1 MKNIY
6 FYFSFKMIIFCCL
19 LISGTPQLLAAG
31 AENYIQI
38 LHDQSKDTFRRIEA
52 VHYLGNIAD
61 KKSVHALIKAFKGD
75 SEVLVRMAAGESLGK
90 IGDMEAVEP
99 LTAALKEDKWV
110 IRRSAVSALG
120 RFRNTEVNDTLIS
133 VLKEDGNPFVRAEA
147 AKSLGMIGDK
157 SAVTV
162 LKKALKDTA
171 LVPNIEDGKIVE
183 VKKVVVEAANA
194 ALKELGEKTNPDIL
208 AFDWVKDAIHRLEDN
223 RSFDKNTR
231 SKAAWMLGLSTDKRA
246 FQPLMNA
253 AGDEESQVRRA
264 AVKALGDFGDIKA
277 FDLLVNLMFNDTVRW
292 IRNDAARA
300 LAKISGKSAEVRIRK
315 ALADGKISA
324 KTAEDVFKKLNLNFE
339 K

>member
-6 FYFSFKMIIFCCL
+6 CFFSFKMIICFCL
-19 LISGTPQLLAAG
+19 LISGTPRLLAG
-31 AENYIQI
+31 TENYIQI
-38 LHDQSKDTFRRIEA
+38 LHDQSKDTFKRIEA
-52 VHYLGNIAD
+52 ANYLGNIAD

-75 SEVLVRMAAGESLGK
+75 SEVLVRMTAGESLGK
-90 IGDMEAVEP
+90 IGDMEAVES

-120 RFRNTEVNDTLIS
+120 RFRNTEVNASLIS

-147 AKSLGMIGDK
+147 AKSLGMIGHK
-157 SAVTV
+157 SAVSV

-171 LVPNIEDGKIVE
+171 IVPNIKDGKIVE
-183 VKKVVVEAANA
+183 VKRVVAEAANA

-208 AFDWVKDAIHRLEDN
+208 DFDWVKDAIQCLEDN
-223 RSFDKNTR
+223 RNFEKNVR
-231 SKAAWMLGLSTDKRA
+231 SNAAWMIGLSGDKRA

-253 AGDEESQVRRA
+253 ASDEESQVRRA
-264 AVKALGDFGDIKA
+264 AVRALSDFGDIKA

-300 LAKISGKSAEVRIRK
+300 LAKISGKRAEVQIRK